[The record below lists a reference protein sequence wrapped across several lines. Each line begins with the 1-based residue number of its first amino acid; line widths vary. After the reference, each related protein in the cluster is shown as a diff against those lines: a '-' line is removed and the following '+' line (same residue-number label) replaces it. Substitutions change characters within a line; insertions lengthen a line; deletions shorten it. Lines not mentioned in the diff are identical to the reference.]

1 MRVRI
6 RGADLDVAMAQ
17 RARRCEENGS
27 AAIGLRVLL
36 LLLLM
41 RRAGSAAAAGV
52 AAMRLQDSDSP
63 LQLLRCATNV
73 LAPAGRNI
81 VRATRSMMDE
91 EGLDGWV
98 RAIAKGVNLW
108 LRSDGLRA

>member
-1 MRVRI
+1 M
-6 RGADLDVAMAQ
+6 
-17 RARRCEENGS
+17 
-27 AAIGLRVLL
+27 AAIGLRL

-41 RRAGSAAAAGV
+41 LLLLRRDGSAAAAGV

-81 VRATRSMMDE
+81 VRATRSMAMDE
-91 EGLDGWV
+91 GDALRESVAAIGWSACVIDG
-98 RAIAKGVNLW
+98 R
-108 LRSDGLRA
+108 RT

>member
-1 MRVRI
+1 MRIRA
-6 RGADLDVAMAQ
+6 RGADLDVAMVQ
-17 RARRCEENGS
+17 RVRRREENGM

-36 LLLLM
+36 LLMLLM

-73 LAPAGRNI
+73 LAPAGRNML
-81 VRATRSMMDE
+81 RATRSMAMDGGRRCGQSE
-91 EGLDGWV
+91 RGET
-98 RAIAKGVNLW
+98 NE
-108 LRSDGLRA
+108 